1 MSGLYTPPA
10 NDWLT
15 TYESSMYQNVGD
27 DVLYI
32 KPDTIPR
39 PIAPTSPDTFT
50 PYK

>member
-15 TYESSMYQNVGD
+15 TYESSIYQKFGD
-27 DVLYI
+27 CVFI
-32 KPDTIPR
+32 KPDFIPR